1 MLPSFNTVMNSFIKY
16 AATQER
22 SSLANLSQHI
32 IPFHV
37 IIWLVDQWE
46 TKKRNIRS
54 SIEISSQF
62 QWFCLSSACRFGY
75 SSNCR
80 YIVFQNIWMVV
91 ETGCTWTSH
100 YNTSKTTIKPAAPDY
115 TAFQTQRCCVRNF
128 HKFNGSGKVQLIKP
142 KVGGLINLDRTGP
155 MDPNW
160 PIARFYRPLLGEWR
174 PLWPI
179 TIYIGS

>member
-1 MLPSFNTVMNSFIKY
+1 MMTFWKIVDILKCRHCERWTFWPWYKQVFPKPVFKILEFWIVQKLFFIHFLEFCQIKKSVKRMLPSFNTVMNSFIKY

-22 SSLANLSQHI
+22 SSLAHLSQHI

-54 SIEISSQF
+54 CIEISSQF

-115 TAFQTQRCCVRNF
+115 TAFQT
-128 HKFNGSGKVQLIKP
+128 
-142 KVGGLINLDRTGP
+142 
-155 MDPNW
+155 
-160 PIARFYRPLLGEWR
+160 
-174 PLWPI
+174 
-179 TIYIGS
+179 